1 MDAAHWR
8 CPIHQRTRGR
18 ALKSCYTSS
27 GQAESSVMAL
37 CGPRVGRYTERVT
50 VGRVCG
56 DAPAPRCAPCC
67 SGWRTRQ
74 TFPQMRSGR
83 LDPGAARAER
93 KRARAARAALGRS
106 SLSRR
111 SRAAPSWTGERSRRW
126 SRSSATT
133 RAGWPSASPPPSG
146 CRSQSTPRCS
156 EPSPTRRT
164 SAATTRRS
172 RAGCTAPRRA

>member
-18 ALKSCYTSS
+18 AAQKLLHFERSGRIERHGLMWSACWSVHSTSN
-27 GQAESSVMAL
+27 
-37 CGPRVGRYTERVT
+37 CGASLR
-50 VGRVCG
+50 